1 MEGYAKKVNAPFEVV
16 PSVPETPLGIR
27 GVHQRINASL
37 AVGLAKSFLSTRGQ
51 SYPESLPPSFIE
63 PLESTRWPGRCQRV
77 EKGSATWLLDG
88 AHTTES
94 LRSCGNWAWSE
105 GKPNVLVFNCSGG
118 RAAESLL
125 GSLLE
130 AGSQTSGLSKE
141 ELGQTFDTVIFC
153 TNVTYVSGAFKGGE
167 CRPLLPNTSRATLT
181 PARRPIFERYRPER
195 SVSTCDTERSEG
207 GVAEAD
213 SWVRP
218 EASTRRGFNRACRE
232 HHQRPG
238 EA

>member
-1 MEGYAKKVNAPFEVV
+1 LEEYAKKVQAPFEVV
-16 PSVPETPLGIR
+16 PSIPDTPLGIR

-63 PLESTRWPGRCQRV
+63 PLKSTRWPGRCQRV

-141 ELGQTFDTVIFC
+141 ELGQTFSTVIFC

-167 CRPLLPNTSRATLT
+167 YRPLLPTSSHFF
-181 PARRPIFERYRPER
+181 PRYI
-195 SVSTCDTERSEG
+195 VL
-207 GVAEAD
+207 
-213 SWVRP
+213 
-218 EASTRRGFNRACRE
+218 
-232 HHQRPG
+232 H
-238 EA
+238 